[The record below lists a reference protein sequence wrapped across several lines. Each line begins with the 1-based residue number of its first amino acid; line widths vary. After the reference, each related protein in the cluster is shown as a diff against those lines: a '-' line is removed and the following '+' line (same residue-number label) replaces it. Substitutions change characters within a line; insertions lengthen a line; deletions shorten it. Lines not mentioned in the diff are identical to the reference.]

1 LTGKHPPDA
10 VSLTG
15 EIRCLVLHAKVNRN
29 DLFIDSHAFQP
40 AYQTSG
46 ILYSKFYLLSANKK
60 GLRINAAL
68 GRKLTNFLAGGIYY
82 TKSCCT
88 GVDLKADIQAL
99 LLRRVTTPNM
109 VRPRPSSIRAF
120 GSGTDAVLAENV
132 RIREGVPTSC
142 ADKDQTAA
150 VSDKVL
156 VRSEK

>member
-1 LTGKHPPDA
+1 MIYLLIVTLFTQHIKQA
-10 VSLTG
+10 VSYTVSS
-15 EIRCLVLHAKVNRN
+15 IYCRQ
-29 DLFIDSHAFQP
+29 I
-40 AYQTSG
+40 
-46 ILYSKFYLLSANKK
+46 KK

-82 TKSCCT
+82 TKSSCT
-88 GVDLKADIQAL
+88 DVDLKAEIQAL

-132 RIREGVPTSC
+132 RIGEGSPASC
-142 ADKDQTAA
+142 AVKDQTAA
-150 VSDKVL
+150 VVDKVL